1 MINTFITT
9 PEQRIISL
17 FTMNP
22 GQSFYTRQ
30 ISKTLG
36 ISLGTTHFALQ
47 ALEGKNMLTSRLIG
61 KTKLYDLVISMP
73 VVQAFRILN
82 IILILEPL
90 FTPLHEISRQI
101 ILYGSYAQGN
111 IGPQSD
117 LDLLVVTE
125 SKKKTLDFIEGI
137 KRKTG
142 LDIRPLV
149 MDQVEWMKLEK
160 KSPEFFDEL
169 SHGILLWER
178 SLGESRF

>member
-9 PEQRIISL
+9 PEQRIISFL
-17 FTMNP
+17 AMNP

-142 LDIRPLV
+142 LDIRPLI
-149 MDQVEWMKLEK
+149 MDQIKWMKLETS
-160 KSPEFFDEL
+160 SPEFFDEL
-169 SHGILLWER
+169 SHGLLLWER
-178 SLGESRF
+178 PVDESRF